1 MDNAEHEGT
10 HVRSQGG
17 AVCSDRGGIDSKNTQ
32 RDCLYIS
39 EVLGSSDMQTY
50 CLIPYLSLR
59 TIACKQTACM
69 SDEMLIVLTCLQTA
83 CMSQSLLIAM
93 VRAQAHG

>member
-17 AVCSDRGGIDSKNTQ
+17 AVCSDRGGIDSKSAHS
-32 RDCLYIS
+32 DCLYIS
-39 EVLGSSDMQTY
+39 EGLGSSDMQTY
-50 CLIPYLSLR
+50 CLIPYLSFM
-59 TIACKQTACM
+59 TMTCKQTACI
-69 SDEMLIVLTCLQTA
+69 SHEMLIVLICKQTT

-93 VRAQAHG
+93 VRTQAHG